1 MSEQKF
7 FISSV
12 YRPAGC
18 TTLEKELVKF
28 AEQKRNFVMDR
39 AGLEAFTAEIAA
51 EQDRIRAARPRLR
64 PVSIYLSFPPKGWT
78 GTITHITMGQ
88 ASAAVIEVQG
98 EQYGEKVYT
107 KDQIEVDV

>member
-1 MSEQKF
+1 MTQKY
-7 FISSV
+7 FISSI
-12 YRPAGC
+12 YTPAGS
-18 TTLEKELVKF
+18 TTIEKELSGF
-28 AEQKRNFVMDR
+28 ARKKQNYIM
-39 AGLEAFTAEIAA
+39 EAFTAEIAA

-64 PVSIYLSFPPKGWT
+64 PVSIYLSFPPKGWA

>member
-1 MSEQKF
+1 MTQKY
-7 FISSV
+7 FISSI
-12 YRPAGC
+12 YTPAGS
-18 TTLEKELVKF
+18 TTIEKELSSF
-28 AEQKRNFVMDR
+28 ARKKQNYIMDR
-39 AGLEAFTAEIAA
+39 SGLEAFTAEIAA

-107 KDQIEVDV
+107 KDQTEVDV